1 MAEEYTYTLAQCDV
15 PIERHSVLQ
24 SYRDKRRLWLSW
36 SSTDEHHAIW
46 TVLSSM
52 VWTDVAFKTLTNFAV
67 GDDGNALNNPLMIE
81 ALLHGHVATQV
92 LAIRRL
98 VDDANRD
105 IISLRR
111 LVKDIRR
118 NFALFTRENYVCF
131 DGLPYDY
138 EALRHARFMENAGN
152 WGKGGIWVPTS
163 GPQGDG
169 TSESAHRQFDKLAGI
184 DPAKRSRE
192 DHLPVSLLTTIE
204 KWLDDSGAD
213 DLAKWSHAYLAH
225 AGGPEARKRIADLTV
240 TANKIT
246 DAIKALARVTEAIS
260 AWLLFAGGRSN
271 ALMPVA
277 QFNQFEKL
285 DKPIMQVG
293 GEAAADKIWQQ
304 LSGERN
310 RYVDGVDAE
319 LIGLEKEQGPD
330 FWQYKNGPELLS
342 DPERWSKQEIEKI
355 LGRKIDLP
363 PSIQYSDRQHV
374 VYWIDPS
381 TGEAGRFPPEG
392 SALSINEWHAMI
404 FACSVVK
411 SQRLDVWIADENG
424 VRVADR
430 KKIADFANTRGYL

>member
-24 SYRDKRRLWLSW
+24 SYRDKRPLWLSW
-36 SSTDEHHAIW
+36 ISTDEHHAIW

-67 GDDGNALNNPLMIE
+67 GDEGNALNNPLMVE

-98 VDDANRD
+98 VDDANSD

-111 LVKDIRR
+111 LVKDMRR
-118 NFALFTRENYVCF
+118 KFDLFTRENYVCF

-138 EALRHARFMENAGN
+138 EAVRHTRLMENAGN
-152 WGKGGIWVPTS
+152 WGQGGIWVPTS
-163 GPQGDG
+163 GPQGDCA
-169 TSESAHRQFDKLAGI
+169 SESAHRQFDKLAGI

-192 DHLPVSLLTTIE
+192 DRLPVSLLTAIE
-204 KWLDDSGAD
+204 KWLDDGGAD

-246 DAIKALARVTEAIS
+246 DAIKALARATEAIS
-260 AWLLFAGGRSN
+260 AWLLFAGGRTN

-293 GEAAADKIWQQ
+293 AEAAADKIWQQ
-304 LSGERN
+304 LSDERN
-310 RYVDGVDAE
+310 RYLDGVDAE
-319 LIGLEKEQGPD
+319 LIGLAEAQGPD
-330 FWQYKNGPELLS
+330 FWQYKNDPELLS
-342 DPERWSKQEIEKI
+342 DPEGWCKQEIEKI

-363 PSIQYSDRQHV
+363 PSVQYSDRHHM
-374 VYWIDPS
+374 VYWIDRAA
-381 TGEAGRFPPEG
+381 GKAGRFPPEG

-404 FACSVVK
+404 FACESP
-411 SQRLDVWIADENG
+411 S
-424 VRVADR
+424 
-430 KKIADFANTRGYL
+430 RGAVPKPNWFCPD

>member
-1 MAEEYTYTLAQCDV
+1 MAEEYTYTLAECDV
-15 PIERHSVLQ
+15 QIERHSVLQ

-36 SSTDEHHAIW
+36 ISTDEHHAIW

-52 VWTDVAFKTLTNFAV
+52 VWTDVAFKTLTSFAV
-67 GDDGNALNNPLMIE
+67 GDEANALNNHLMAE
-81 ALLHGHVATQV
+81 ALLNGHVATQV

-98 VDDANRD
+98 VDDRNSD

-111 LVKDIRR
+111 LVKDLRR
-118 NFALFTRENYVCF
+118 NFDLFTRENYVCF

-138 EALRHARFMENAGN
+138 EAVQQKEMIERA
-152 WGKGGIWVPTS
+152 GKGAFWVETS
-163 GPQGDG
+163 GPSAHG
-169 TSESAHRQFDKLAGI
+169 TSRMAHRQFDTLAGI

-192 DHLPVSLLTTIE
+192 DRLPTSLLTTIE

-225 AGGPEARKRIADLTV
+225 AGGPEARKRIADLRV

-246 DAIKALARVTEAIS
+246 NAIKALARVTEAIS

-285 DKPIMQVG
+285 DKPIMHVD
-293 GEAAADKIWQQ
+293 GEAAADKVWQQ
-304 LSGERN
+304 LSDERN
-310 RYVDGVDAE
+310 RYLDGVDAE
-319 LIGLEKEQGPD
+319 LIGLAKAQGPH
-330 FWQYKNGPELLS
+330 FRMYKNEPELLS
-342 DPERWSKQEIEKI
+342 DPEGWCKREIEKI

-363 PSIQYSDRQHV
+363 PPSVQYSDRQHV
-374 VYWIDPS
+374 VYWIDRATS
-381 TGEAGRFPPEG
+381 EAGRFPPEG
-392 SALSINEWHAMI
+392 SKLSINQWHAMI

-411 SQRLDVWIADENG
+411 SKTPEVWIADENG

-430 KKIADFANTRGYL
+430 EKIADFANTHGYL